1 MAYDDIAQ
9 KKQEK
14 STINQGG
21 YTMKK
26 NRLLAITL
34 SAALLLG
41 LLAGC
46 GNKNSNDK
54 PGNPDN
60 DGNKPAN
67 SSVELNVV
75 TSYGGDDGNRK
86 NYENA
91 VKSYEE
97 ATGNKVLDASA
108 SSNEEWKAKVLTDFE
123 TGTEPDVLF
132 FFTSADAEPI
142 IQGGKVVDVATIR
155 AEYPDYG
162 SNMRDSML
170 AVASDGKNY
179 AIPSS
184 GFWENMFV
192 NTKVL
197 SDCGISVP
205 GPDYT
210 WEQFLKDCQTIKD
223 KGYTPIACSLFEV
236 PHYWFEFC
244 VMNNGTL
251 AGQLDIPASADDAV
265 GKKWVAAL
273 NDMKELYEKGFFPAN
288 TLTATDAE
296 TVQIFGDGEAAFLID
311 GSWKVTHFVDNYPEN
326 LENFAISYVPAKGE
340 RKASE
345 AIGGISMGYFITK
358 KAWDDPAK
366 REAAVKFVEHMTS
379 DEVLST
385 FVTTEVTALKNGAS
399 PAGLNP
405 LQQAAANANAEI
417 TGVIGPVQDAVSP
430 ECKADLFANVQNVVT
445 GSMSAEDAVNS
456 AIALN

>member
-1 MAYDDIAQ
+1 
-9 KKQEK
+9 
-14 STINQGG
+14 
-21 YTMKK
+21 MKK
-26 NRLLAITL
+26 NRLFALLLA
-34 SAALLLG
+34 AVMLLG

-46 GNKNSNDK
+46 GDK
-54 PGNPDN
+54 PSG
-60 DGNKPAN
+60 GKA
-67 SSVELNVV
+67 SSVSLNVV

-86 NYENA
+86 NYEDA

-97 ATGNKVLDASA
+97 ATGNKILDSSS

-132 FFTSADAEPI
+132 FFTNADAEPI
-142 IQGGKVVDVATIR
+142 IKAGKVVDIATIR

-170 AVASDGKNY
+170 AAASDGKNY

-197 SDCGISVP
+197 ADCGVAVP

-210 WEQFLKDCQTIKD
+210 WDQFLKDCQTIKD

-244 VMNNGTL
+244 IMNNGTL
-251 AGQLDIPASADDAV
+251 SEQLDIPADAGDAV
-265 GKKWVAAL
+265 GQKWAAGL
-273 NDMKELYEKGFFPAN
+273 NDIKDLYERGYFPVN

-296 TVQIFGDGEAAFLID
+296 TVQLFGDGEAAFLID
-311 GSWKVTHFVDNYPEN
+311 GSWKVNYFVDNHGETLGDYV
-326 LENFAISYVPAKGE
+326 ISYVPAKGE

-379 DEVLST
+379 DEVMSS

-399 PAGLNP
+399 PSGLNS
-405 LQQAAANANAEI
+405 LQESAAKANGSI
-417 TGVIGPVQDAVSP
+417 TGVIGAVQDTITGEA
-430 ECKADLFANVQNVVT
+430 KADLFGNVQNVVT
-445 GSMSAEDAVNS
+445 GAMTAEEAVNS

>member
-1 MAYDDIAQ
+1 
-9 KKQEK
+9 
-14 STINQGG
+14 
-21 YTMKK
+21 MKK
-26 NRLLAITL
+26 NRILALIM
-34 SAALLLG
+34 SGALMLG

-46 GNKNSNDK
+46 SGNSGGGTNPSGSGSGGQDGSNQ
-54 PGNPDN
+54 
-60 DGNKPAN
+60 PAGGG
-67 SSVELNVV
+67 VELNVV

-86 NYENA
+86 QYETA

-97 ATGNKVLDASA
+97 ATGNSVQDASA
-108 SSNEEWKAKVLTDFE
+108 TSNEEWKAKVLTDFQ

-132 FFTSADAEPI
+132 FFTNADAEPI
-142 IQGGKVVDVATIR
+142 ITAGKVVDIATIR
-155 AEYPDYG
+155 AEYPDYAG
-162 SNMRDSML
+162 NMRDSMM
-170 AVASDGKNY
+170 AVASDGKSY
-179 AIPSS
+179 AVPSS

-197 SDCGISVP
+197 ADCGIDVP
-205 GPDYT
+205 GPGYT
-210 WEQFLKDCQTIKD
+210 WDQFLADCQTIKD

-251 AGQLDIPASADDAV
+251 DNQLDVPASADDAA
-265 GKKWVAAL
+265 GQKWVAAL
-273 NDMKELYEKGFFPAN
+273 NDMKDLYEKCFFPAN

-296 TVQIFGDGEAAFLID
+296 TVQLFGDGDAAFLID
-311 GSWKVTHFVDNYPEN
+311 GSWKVGYFMENYPDG
-326 LENFAISYVPAKGE
+326 LGDYAISYVPAKGE

-366 REAAVKFVEHMTS
+366 RDAAVKFVEHMTS

-399 PAGLNP
+399 PAGLNE
-405 LQQAAANANAEI
+405 LQQSAADANGAI
-417 TGVIGPVQDAVSP
+417 TGVIGAVQDTITS
-430 ECKADLFANVQNVVT
+430 ECKTDLFANVQNVVT
-445 GSMSAEDAVNS
+445 GSMTAEDAVSS

>member
-1 MAYDDIAQ
+1 
-9 KKQEK
+9 
-14 STINQGG
+14 
-21 YTMKK
+21 MK
-26 NRLLAITL
+26 R
-34 SAALLLG
+34 
-41 LLAGC
+41 
-46 GNKNSNDK
+46 
-54 PGNPDN
+54 P
-60 DGNKPAN
+60 PATR
-67 SSVELNVV
+67 SS
-75 TSYGGDDGNRK
+75 
-86 NYENA
+86 
-91 VKSYEE
+91 
-97 ATGNKVLDASA
+97 

-132 FFTSADAEPI
+132 FFTNADAEPI
-142 IQGGKVVDVATIR
+142 IQAGKVVDVATIR
-155 AEYPDYG
+155 GEYADYA

-179 AIPSS
+179 AVPSS

-197 SDCGISVP
+197 SDCGVAVP

-210 WEQFLKDCQTIKD
+210 WDQFLKDCQAIKD

-251 AGQLDIPASADDAV
+251 GNQLDVPASSGDAAGQ
-265 GKKWVAAL
+265 KWAAAL
-273 NDMKELYEKGFFPAN
+273 NDIKDLYEKGYFPVN

-296 TVQIFGDGEAAFLID
+296 TVQLFGDGEAAFLID
-311 GSWKVTHFVDNYPEN
+311 GSWKVNYFVENYPDQ
-326 LENFAISYVPAKGE
+326 LGDYAISYVPAKGE

-358 KAWDDPAK
+358 KAWDDSAK

-379 DEVLST
+379 DEVMST

-399 PAGLNP
+399 PSGLNA
-405 LQQAAANANAEI
+405 LQQSAADANGAI
-417 TGVIGPVQDAVSP
+417 TGVVGAVQDTVTS
-430 ECKADLFANVQNVVT
+430 ECKTDLFGNVQNVVT
-445 GSMSAEDAVNS
+445 GAMTAEAAVDSAV
-456 AIALN
+456 ALN

>member
-1 MAYDDIAQ
+1 
-9 KKQEK
+9 
-14 STINQGG
+14 
-21 YTMKK
+21 MKK
-26 NRLLAITL
+26 NRLV
-34 SAALLLG
+34 ALLLAAMMLLS

-46 GNKNSNDK
+46 SGGNDDSKDTQK
-54 PGNPDN
+54 PGDSQSETQQPEV
-60 DGNKPAN
+60 PAN
-67 SSVELNVV
+67 TPVDLNVV

-86 NYENA
+86 AYENA
-91 VKSYEE
+91 VKAYEE
-97 ATGNKVLDASA
+97 ATGNKVQDASA
-108 SSNEEWKAKVLTDFE
+108 TSNEEWKAKVLTDFQ

-132 FFTSADAEPI
+132 FFTNADAEPFI
-142 IQGGKVVDVATIR
+142 TAGKVVDIATIR
-155 AEYPDYG
+155 AEYPDYA
-162 SNMRDSML
+162 SNMRDSMM

-179 AIPSS
+179 AVPSS

-197 SDCGISVP
+197 ADCGVEVP

-210 WEQFLKDCQTIKD
+210 WDQFLTDCQTIKD

-251 AGQLDIPASADDAV
+251 ANQLDVPASADDAA

-273 NDMKELYEKGFFPAN
+273 NDMKDLYEKGFFPAN

-296 TVQIFGDGEAAFLID
+296 TVQLFGDGDAAFLID
-311 GSWKVTHFVDNYPEN
+311 GSWKVNYFVENYPDG
-326 LENFAISYVPAKGE
+326 LDDYAISYVPAKGE

-366 REAAVKFVEHMTS
+366 RAAAVAFVEHMTS
-379 DEVLST
+379 DDVMSN
-385 FVTTEVTALKNGAS
+385 FVTTEVTALINGAS
-399 PAGLNP
+399 PSGLNP
-405 LQQAAANANAEI
+405 LQQSAANANGSI
-417 TGVIGPVQDAVSP
+417 TGVIGAVQDTITSEA
-430 ECKADLFANVQNVVT
+430 KTDLFGNVQNVVT
-445 GSMSAEDAVNS
+445 GAMTAEDAVNS
-456 AIALN
+456 AVALN

>member
-1 MAYDDIAQ
+1 
-9 KKQEK
+9 
-14 STINQGG
+14 
-21 YTMKK
+21 MKK
-26 NRLLAITL
+26 NRLLAL
-34 SAALLLG
+34 SLACALTLG

-46 GNKNSNDK
+46 GGGDK
-54 PGNPDN
+54 PSAPGSAGGDKSNA
-60 DGNKPAN
+60 GGQPA
-67 SSVELNVV
+67 SGVELTVV

-91 VKSYEE
+91 VASYEA
-97 ATGNKVLDASA
+97 ATGNKILDASGT
-108 SSNEEWKAKVLTDFE
+108 SNEEWKAKVLTDFQ

-132 FFTSADAEPI
+132 FFTNADAEPI
-142 IQGGKVVDVATIR
+142 IQAGKVVDVPTIR
-155 AEYPDYG
+155 AAYPDYAD
-162 SNMRDSML
+162 NMRDSML

-197 SDCGISVP
+197 SDCGVAVP

-210 WEQFLKDCQTIKD
+210 WDQFLTDCETIKA

-251 AGQLDIPASADDAV
+251 ENQLDLPASADDAA
-265 GKKWVAAL
+265 GQKWCAAL
-273 NDMKELYEKGFFPAN
+273 NDMKDLYEKGYFPVN

-296 TVQIFGDGEAAFLID
+296 TVQLFGDGDAAFLID
-311 GSWKVTHFVDNYPEN
+311 GSWKVNYFVENYPDS
-326 LENFAISYVPAKGE
+326 LSDYAISYVPAKGE

-366 REAAVKFVEHMTS
+366 QAAAVEFVKHMTS
-379 DEVLST
+379 DEVMST

-399 PAGLNP
+399 PSGLNP
-405 LQQAAANANAEI
+405 LQQAAADANANI
-417 TGVIGPVQDAVSP
+417 TGVVGAVQDTISS
-430 ECKADLFANVQNVVT
+430 ECKTDLFANVQNVVT
-445 GSMSAEDAVNS
+445 GKMSAADAVNS

>member
-1 MAYDDIAQ
+1 
-9 KKQEK
+9 
-14 STINQGG
+14 
-21 YTMKK
+21 MKRNK
-26 NRLLAITL
+26 LL
-34 SAALLLG
+34 ALLLSAVLLLS

-46 GNKNSNDK
+46 GGK
-54 PGNPDN
+54 PTGNPDPTK
-60 DGNKPAN
+60 DPGTQETQKPAAP
-67 SSVELNVV
+67 VELNVV

-91 VKSYEE
+91 VKAYEE
-97 ATGNKVLDASA
+97 ATGNKILDASA

-132 FFTSADAEPI
+132 FFTNADAEPI
-142 IQGGKVVDVATIR
+142 VKAGKVVDIATIR

-170 AVASDGKNY
+170 AVASDGKSY
-179 AIPSS
+179 AVPSS

-197 SDCGISVP
+197 EDCGVAVP

-210 WEQFLKDCQTIKD
+210 WDQFLKDCQAIKD

-251 AGQLDIPASADDAV
+251 ANQLDVPKAADDAA
-265 GKKWVAAL
+265 GKKWAAAL
-273 NDMKELYEKGFFPAN
+273 NDIKDLYEKGFFPVN

-296 TVQIFGDGEAAFLID
+296 TVQLFGDGEAAFLID
-311 GSWKVTHFVDNYPEN
+311 GSWKVTHFVDNYPEH
-326 LENFAISYVPAKGE
+326 LEKFAISYVPAKGE

-345 AIGGISMGYFITK
+345 AIGGISMGYFITR

-366 REAAVKFVEHMTS
+366 RAAAVEFIMHMTS
-379 DEVLST
+379 DEVMSS

-399 PAGLNP
+399 PSGLNP
-405 LQQAAANANAEI
+405 LQQSAADANANI
-417 TGVIGPVQDAVSP
+417 TGVIGAVQDTISGEA
-430 ECKADLFANVQNVVT
+430 KTDLFGNVQNVVT
-445 GSMSAEDAVNS
+445 GAMTAEEAVAS